1 MPYLG
6 NTGMNKTKQGPFME
20 CVCLVLQDATG
31 VDLVSRAAGGKASAS
46 NTPGLETPLCH
57 ILALRL

>member
-1 MPYLG
+1 
-6 NTGMNKTKQGPFME
+6 ME